1 MEAMLRTGRFAEFV
15 REVIAM
21 HNADTEEKTLWEAWL
36 HKCYDKS
43 FDEFRRSLGLASDA
57 VTDVPTTKEMENT
70 VKQSFDMLAAFN
82 PLEGADGDGAIP
94 AAGENQH

>member
-1 MEAMLRTGRFAEFV
+1 MLRTGRFAEFV

-43 FDEFRRSLGLASDA
+43 FDEFRLALGLAQEVETEGAAAQTVEDTVRQS
-57 VTDVPTTKEMENT
+57 VEM
-70 VKQSFDMLAAFN
+70 
-82 PLEGADGDGAIP
+82 LEGFRPGGDEG
-94 AAGENQH
+94 